1 VQNLIAQPLGTEDGT
16 TVAPAGVRVFF
27 ASGPTVTGGTGTV
40 VLRPEDTDGSATF
53 TASGQKYYHY
63 VEKLEQNQTS
73 AERTWTFAYTGT
85 PEFQFTVYVWAPVQ
99 HPDGWVA
106 VTPATASL
114 AIGGTQQFSAA
125 VFDRVGRTVDG
136 AALTWASSSESVAT
150 VSSTGLATAHAAGST
165 TLSAE
170 ALSGGVTRSGSALL
184 TAGLPPAGALANHPL
199 TIVNSQG
206 QTLNAR
212 LYVPAGP
219 GPFRAVVALHG
230 CGGLI
235 INGSTG
241 GPTLRSQFTG
251 WGERLA
257 ADNVVV
263 LFVDSFSPRG
273 FDNVCGDGTLIN
285 EAVDRVH
292 DAYAGLAYVRA
303 LPVVDAAR
311 VAVLGWSNGGS
322 AALSAVAAVNNPATL
337 PAAGGFSTAISFYP
351 GCGLRN
357 QYGNPSTGTWL
368 PYAPT
373 RILHG
378 GEDDLQPNCVL
389 RTARAVEL
397 VADAGATT
405 SVLMTTYAGARHS
418 FDNAPGAPPEG
429 GWLEADYVAQAA
441 ARAVAMSIILAM

>member
-1 VQNLIAQPLGTEDGT
+1 V
-16 TVAPAGVRVFF
+16 
-27 ASGPTVTGGTGTV
+27 
-40 VLRPEDTDGSATF
+40 
-53 TASGQKYYHY
+53 
-63 VEKLEQNQTS
+63 
-73 AERTWTFAYTGT
+73 
-85 PEFQFTVYVWAPVQ
+85 
-99 HPDGWVA
+99 
-106 VTPATASL
+106 
-114 AIGGTQQFSAA
+114 
-125 VFDRVGRTVDG
+125 
-136 AALTWASSSESVAT
+136 
-150 VSSTGLATAHAAGST
+150 
-165 TLSAE
+165 
-170 ALSGGVTRSGSALL
+170 
-184 TAGLPPAGALANHPL
+184 LPPAGALANHAL

-212 LYVPAGP
+212 LYVPAGA

-241 GPTLRSQFTG
+241 GTTLRSQFTG

-257 ADNVVV
+257 AENVVV

-273 FDNVCGDGTLIN
+273 FDNVCGNGTLIN

-322 AALSAVAAVNNPATL
+322 AALSAVAVVNNPATL
-337 PAAGGFSTAISFYP
+337 PAAGGFRTAVSFYP

-378 GEDDLQPNCVL
+378 DEDDLQPNCVL
-389 RTARAVEL
+389 RTARAVTL

-429 GWLEADYVAQAA
+429 GWLAADFAAQSA
-441 ARAVAMSIILAM
+441 ARAVAMSIILGM